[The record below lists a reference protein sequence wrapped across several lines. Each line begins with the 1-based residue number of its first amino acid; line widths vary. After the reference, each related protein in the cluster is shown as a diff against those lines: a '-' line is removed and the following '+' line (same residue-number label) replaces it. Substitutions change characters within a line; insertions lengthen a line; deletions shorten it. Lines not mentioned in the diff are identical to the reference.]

1 MGKITAS
8 IGTELYKTEIQS
20 ETKTR
25 LKFLKAVQND
35 MG

>member
-20 ETKTR
+20 ETN
-25 LKFLKAVQND
+25 FIISD
-35 MG
+35 EP